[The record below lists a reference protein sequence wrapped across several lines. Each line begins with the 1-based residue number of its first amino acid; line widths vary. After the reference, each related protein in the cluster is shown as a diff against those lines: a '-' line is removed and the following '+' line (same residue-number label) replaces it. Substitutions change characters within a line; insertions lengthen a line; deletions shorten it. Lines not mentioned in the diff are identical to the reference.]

1 MPSKKGQKM
10 SFMDKAREK
19 FDELKER
26 FDAPEKPGVGEEEP
40 TDARAAVDPEYDPT
54 LGTDPDLDPSRE
66 DQYDA
71 D

>member
-1 MPSKKGQKM
+1 M

-26 FDAPEKPGVGEEEP
+26 FDAPEKPGVGEEDP
-40 TDARAAVDPEYDPT
+40 TDAGAAVRTEDDPA
-54 LGTDPDLDPSRE
+54 LGTDPDLDLSRE